1 MSSEKPVGRF
11 GRPQKL
17 KSRKQIQKLF
27 TGGNSLFVFPVKIA
41 WMVSDPLQHE
51 TGLSKIQAG
60 VSVSKRNF
68 KKAVDRNRI
77 KRLLREAYRLHKK
90 ELAEQFELKSSG
102 LSLFLIYVDKTLP
115 TFDELKQKVALAL
128 KLLKEKTGQLP

>member
-1 MSSEKPVGRF
+1 MSSEKSAGSF
-11 GRPQKL
+11 GRQQKL

-27 TGGNSLFVFPVKIA
+27 TGGNSHFVFPVKLA
-41 WMVSDPLQHE
+41 WMVSPAE
-51 TGLSKIQAG
+51 PEKTGHPKILAG

-77 KRLLREAYRLHKK
+77 KRLLREAYRLQKN
-90 ELAEQFELKSSG
+90 ELEKQFETKTSS

-115 TFDELKQKVALAL
+115 TFDILQQKVALAL
-128 KLLKEKTGQLP
+128 KMLKEKTRQLP

>member
-1 MSSEKPVGRF
+1 MSSDKPAGSF
-11 GRPQKL
+11 GRLQKL

-27 TGGNSLFVFPVKIA
+27 TGGNSLFVFPVKLV
-41 WMVSDPLQHE
+41 WMISPPVQSG
-51 TGLSKIQAG
+51 TGIKNILAG

-77 KRLLREAYRLHKK
+77 KRLLREAYRLHKN
-90 ELAEQFELKSSG
+90 ELSSQFEGKSSG

-115 TFDELKQKVALAL
+115 TFDDLQQKVAISL
-128 KLLKEKTGQLP
+128 KMLGDKTRQLP